1 MARRK
6 RGTDST
12 ALLFSLLLS
21 VLHSGF
27 TQILVNEVTG
37 FSLHPPYF
45 NIAEGARIS
54 ATATCGE
61 DEAARPKSEL
71 YCKLVGG
78 PTAGLPSQTIQ
89 GQYCDYCNSNDPNK
103 AYPITTAIDGTERW
117 WQSPPLSRGLEF
129 NKVNVTLD
137 LGQGQY
143 CDYCNSNDPN
153 KAYPI
158 TTAIDGT
165 ERWWQSPPLS
175 RGLEYNK
182 VNVTLDLGQLFH
194 VAYVLIKFAN
204 SPRPD
209 LWVLERSVDFGRTYT
224 PWQYF
229 AHSKRDCI
237 ETFGKD
243 PKHRV
248 VKDDDQICTTEYSR
262 IVPLENG
269 EIVVSL
275 VNGRPGAKNFSYSPV
290 LRDFTKATNI
300 RLRFLRTNTLL
311 GHLISKEQRDPTVT
325 RRYYYSI
332 KDISVGGRCVCH
344 GHAQVCD
351 ARNSENR
358 YQLQCDCQHNTC
370 GESCERCCPG
380 YNQKPWRAAT
390 TGSANQCEPCNCH
403 SHASECYYNPEVDR
417 RGASLNI
424 NGKYEGG
431 GVCINCQHNTAGINC
446 ERCTQGYYRPYG
458 APKESPYSCTPCR
471 CDPQYTDSCEEGSG
485 RCYCKPNFSGENCD
499 QCAEGHF
506 GFPQCVRTPIY
517 RPTKDPSAEHIIE
530 TNDCPAGYFGPP
542 NCQPCQCSGP
552 GVLEQTCGSQTGE
565 CRCRPEFQ
573 GRFCDRCAV
582 QHFNYPYCQACTC
595 NTAGTQPQVC
605 DATGRCLC
613 RQEVEG
619 SQCDQC
625 RPGYHSFPN
634 CDVCSC
640 DGFGAVDNICGPRGQ
655 CRCKSNYVGLTCS
668 QCAPG
673 HYEYPSCFPC
683 QCSSDGSYQI
693 SCDQVSGQC
702 SCRPGVTG
710 QRCDRCAAGGFDFPR
725 CQVSHCDPAGTE
737 INVLEP
743 QLPDVCQC
751 LPDVEG
757 PTCNKCKPLYWNL
770 APENP
775 TGCIECQCDVKGTI
789 SGVGQCQQKNG
800 QCFCKPNTCSH
811 TCNTCKAGYFW
822 LERRNYFGCRG
833 CQCDIGGS
841 ASLTCDERSGT
852 CSCRKNVEG
861 RTCNQ
866 PEKGYYFPDLH
877 HLKYEIEDGTTPN
890 GRTVRFGYD
899 PQEFPGFSWRGY
911 ATMSPAQPEVVLPV
925 TVPSPSPY
933 HIIVR
938 YATPTSKR
946 ALRGTISVA
955 EENEV
960 RITLHV
966 DESNNYLFR
975 VILRFLNPGYATVY
989 GHVTASHVRSNKGP
1003 VQRKEIL
1010 FPSSPEPAFITVPGS
1025 GFAQSFPLT
1034 PGKWIVSIKAEGVL
1048 LDYLVLLPSNYFEAP
1063 ILQLKVTEP
1072 CSYVTT
1078 QENNH
1083 KNCLLYKHIPMDR
1096 FPSVLGTEGLYSVR
1110 GRRKR
1115 QARVRQPTPEH
1126 PEMAAFNGRQAKVQ
1140 LRLRVPRPGKYVVV
1154 LEYSNEEETVQNVNV
1169 LLNNP
1174 PGAVTQGRANIYS
1187 CKYSFLC
1194 RSVVVDGKNRIAV
1207 YELPTNAELLLQ
1219 ASTAN
1224 FLLYKVYVAS
1234 AEDFST
1240 EYVNPKVH
1248 CITTHGHFTEKSSL
1262 CVTSQFEVPP
1272 TAILLDAVK
1281 DGRLSY
1287 GSEASQSNV
1296 LHRNIGDIGAL
1307 SPRNPRGDGVLLKS
1321 PQNQITFKT
1330 RVPSVDRYVFVV
1342 HFRQPEHP
1350 SFPVEVLVD
1359 GGRPWVGSFN
1369 ASFCPHTSGCRD
1381 QVIAENRI
1389 ALDVTDQE
1397 LLVNLNVPNGKT
1409 LTVTHSSNGLFQG
1422 YILVIP
1428 ENNYSPDQLDE
1439 NSLDQSFDFINNCGG
1454 NSFYIDPLTST
1465 QFCKDSAKSLV
1476 AFFNDG
1482 ALPCYCDMSGATSPN
1497 CNPAGGQCSCRS
1509 NVIGRQCS
1517 RCATGFYGFPYCKP
1531 CSCGRRLCDE
1541 VTGQCI
1547 CPPQTVKPLCDVC
1560 ETQAFSY
1567 HPLVGC
1573 EGCNCS
1579 RTGIIN
1585 TGNTD
1590 CDRGSGQ
1597 CKCKPRIAGRQ
1608 CNRCVVG
1615 SYGFPNCNPC
1625 DCNQGGT
1632 EPDVCDPHTGQCLCK
1647 ENVQGTRCDTC
1658 RPGSFYFDPANPKG
1672 CTSCFCFG
1680 ASDQCEGTD
1689 QRRSKWLGLWFVDMK
1704 MWRLEKLNKEGIPVV
1719 FNPGSSTVVAD
1730 VQELPVSVHDL
1741 YWVAPPS
1748 YFGDRV
1754 SSYGGYLTYQ
1764 VKSFGLPSE
1773 GMVLL
1778 EKRPDVQLSGN
1789 FRHATTNSP
1798 VSREELMMVL
1808 AGLDGLRIRALYFT
1822 ESQRLTLGEVGL
1834 EGVSPTG
1841 SGVTAS
1847 NVEVC
1852 TCPAEDRGDSCQKCA
1867 PGYYRDNKGLYLGR
1881 CVPCFCNGH
1890 SNTCEDGS
1898 GKCLNCLRNTAGD
1911 NCERCMEGYYG
1922 NATQGT
1928 CQVCPCP
1935 LAITYNSF
1943 ATSCKEVGGRF
1954 ECLCKPGYTGSK
1966 CQWCAPG
1973 YYGDPIALNGKC
1985 SPCNCGNN
1993 GNPGN
1998 CDSLTGECDSCV
2010 QTLTDDLE
2018 KMDRD
2023 LADLKSQLQNVNASA
2038 FAQERM
2044 KKLEKNIE
2052 ETKNLLNRYR
2062 SNVTSQ
2068 RLKVNELESGTI
2080 DLTQDITILGEKADK
2095 NSKNTQTVFNNIE
2108 QTNQRARDLVSE
2120 VQGVWKRIQ
2129 DSHHNEPLF
2138 YVLSTQADK
2147 NSKNTQTVFN
2157 NIEQTNQRARDLVS
2171 EVQGVW
2177 KRIQELLAQLKDT
2190 NAGGSGLPSGD
2201 IGKKLAEAE
2210 RMVREM
2216 EQRDFN
2222 TQKLRAERERE
2233 EAQKLL
2239 NRVKNNL
2246 VKQLEENQRKSEK
2259 VSDLLKQ
2266 YDTKLN
2272 DLRDAL
2278 KEASGAVDK
2287 ANQLNRGNLLA
2298 LSDTK
2303 TRMQELKQEKE
2314 KVEDQVKMAK
2324 VQLDQTNDLL
2334 RKLDESRVEYERLAA
2349 QLDGAKSELGDKVK
2363 ELSQVGSKEG
2373 IVLKAEEHAR
2383 NLDRQAKELQE
2394 AVKNASSNSAVRC
2407 AVDGIEAYKNITDA
2421 IKAAEDA
2428 ANRAKEAAD
2437 NALNTVQQE
2446 DLNSKGKKLRD
2457 DGDKLLNDAKNTE
2470 AKLKEAIPELNNLNK
2485 RFEVAKNKEKTL
2497 QNDLR
2502 SAQDELGNIKR
2513 VKNLSS
2519 AIPTLLDKMDKVEE
2533 MSRQLTPSSNISD
2546 NVERIKELIKQA
2558 RDAANKASTD
2568 YIGMALRDN
2577 TLFCVYN
2584 LRGKELEIQMDTAVA
2599 KSPQDQS
2606 ILDKVKFERIYQNAK
2621 LLYTK
2626 SSTSTS
2632 PENQPPITKDGDYTD
2647 NLLNLDP
2654 NDVVFYVGG
2663 FPAEF
2668 KPPRTLNLPK
2678 YKGCIELDALN
2689 DEVISLYNFKN
2700 VYNVN
2705 VVTPCKRYK
2714 EGSDQYFFEG
2724 TGFARIDLKD
2734 KFIGQYEFTIQ
2745 TNSDNALLFYIENEK
2760 SHFIVT
2766 LEQGKVV
2773 WRGKVENMQ
2782 VKEARTPEK
2791 IFNGND
2797 PVRMVIYL
2805 RDKQFI
2811 ISMGSN
2817 LIKEMIAI
2825 EGPFSEYYIGGVTTS
2840 IRKSKNI
2847 NIPPLRGCVKNMKH
2861 PSGNAELRDTV
2872 GISRGCSSDSLAST
2886 DYIGMALR
2894 DNTLF
2899 CVYNLRGKELEIQMD
2914 TAVAKSPQDQS
2925 ILDKVKF
2932 ERIYQN
2938 AKLLYTKSSTSTS
2951 PENQPPITKDGDYTD
2966 NLLNLDP
2973 NDVVFYVGGFPAE
2986 FKPPRTLNLPK
2997 YKGCIELDALNDE
3010 VISLYNFKNV
3020 YNVNVVTPCKR
3031 YKEGS
3036 DQYFFEGTGF
3046 ARIDLKDKFIGQYE
3060 FTIQTNSD
3068 NALLFYIENEKSHF
3082 IVTLE
3087 QGKVVWRGKVEN
3099 MQVKEARTPEKIFN
3113 GNDPVLARF
3122 ASVGLGG
3129 YLDVAPNGFELTN
3142 NVVVGLG
3149 FRTTQTNVPL
3159 LQNSQALARFASVGL
3174 GGYLDVAPNGF
3185 ELTNDVVVGLGFRT
3199 TQTNVP
3205 LLQNSQAGSKLDLR
3219 LNENGFVT
3227 FNLDGKILK
3236 TDKNYGDGKWH
3247 YLVATKNSEGTK
3259 LIVDETE
3266 EGKVGPRSTSD
3277 VQNNKPNIYLGK
3289 DQFDGCITDV
3299 YLKRSTAPYDV
3310 EDLRTYLKTE
3320 NVSLGVCN
3328 TEEPPQSI
3336 MLKKNWSR
3344 TNLNK
3349 DKPVKVMFGRVGNS
3363 SRLVIDGLKAQNGSF
3378 PQGSSIELR
3387 SPMYLGS
3394 LPALY
3399 SGTSGLKNIPNQ
3411 SIVGCVRN
3419 LKVNGQKMSAP
3430 TGNRRVAPC
3439 FVGRT
3444 ESGVYFSGNHGYV
3457 DFGNTNDV
3465 GMDFQLVFEVH
3476 PRSLTGVL
3484 FHFRGQ
3490 SGDHI
3495 SLFLNNGQVTAMV
3508 KNGMGNFS
3516 TSITPQQSLCD
3527 GMFHRIAVNKGRNVI
3542 QVDVDTKHNY
3552 TVGTLHSQSTDTD
3565 HLYIGGIPDTVP
3577 SPILP
3582 VSTSFVGCLQNVQI
3596 NGSPVSFN
3604 RAEVHGPV
3612 ILSGC
3617 PLA

>member
-1 MARRK
+1 MSNMARRK
-6 RGTDST
+6 KGTDT
-12 ALLFSLLLS
+12 AALHFSLLLS
-21 VLHSGF
+21 VFHSGF

-61 DEAARPKSEL
+61 DESARPKSEL

-78 PTAGLPSQTIQ
+78 PTAGLPSQTI
-89 GQYCDYCNSNDPNK
+89 
-103 AYPITTAIDGTERW
+103 
-117 WQSPPLSRGLEF
+117 
-129 NKVNVTLD
+129 
-137 LGQGQY
+137 QGQY

-380 YNQKPWRAAT
+380 YNQKPWQAAT

-458 APKESPYSCTPCR
+458 VPKESPYSCTPCR

-499 QCAEGHF
+499 QCAEGHS
-506 GFPQCVRTPIY
+506 GFPQCIRTPVY
-517 RPTKDPSAEHIIE
+517 PPTKDPSAEHIVE
-530 TNDCPAGYFGPP
+530 TSDCPAGYFGPP
-542 NCQPCQCSGP
+542 NCQPCLCSGP
-552 GVLEQTCGSQTGE
+552 GVLDQTCASQTGE

-582 QHFNYPYCQACTC
+582 LHFNYPYCQACTC

-619 SQCDQC
+619 SRCDQC

-683 QCSSDGSYQI
+683 QCSPDGSYQI

-710 QRCDRCAAGGFDFPR
+710 QRCDRCAAGGFDFPH

-743 QLPDVCQC
+743 QLPDSCQC

-811 TCNTCKAGYFW
+811 TCNTCKAGYFL

-833 CQCDIGGS
+833 CQCDIGGC

-852 CSCRKNVEG
+852 CPCRKNVEG

-899 PQEFPGFSWRGY
+899 SQEFPGFSWRGY
-911 ATMSPAQPEVVLPV
+911 ATMSPAQ
-925 TVPSPSPY
+925 
-933 HIIVR
+933 
-938 YATPTSKR
+938 
-946 ALRGTISVA
+946 
-955 EENEV
+955 NEV

-989 GHVTASHVRSNKGP
+989 GHVTASHIRSNEGS
-1003 VQRKEIL
+1003 VQSKEIL

-1072 CSYVTT
+1072 CSYETT
-1078 QENNH
+1078 QENIH

-1126 PEMAAFNGRQAKVQ
+1126 PEMAVFNGRQAKVQ
-1140 LRLRVPRPGKYVVV
+1140 LRLRVPQPGKYVVV

-1169 LLNNP
+1169 VLNNP

-1194 RSVVVDGKNRIAV
+1194 RSVAVDGKNRIAV

-1219 ASTAN
+1219 ASTAS
-1224 FLLYKVYVAS
+1224 FLLYKVYVAP

-1240 EYVNPKVH
+1240 EYVNPMVH
-1248 CITTHGHFTEKSSL
+1248 CIATHGHFTEKSSL

-1296 LHRNIGDIGAL
+1296 LRRNIGDIGAL
-1307 SPRNPRGDGVLLKS
+1307 SPHSPRGEGVLLKS

-1397 LLVNLNVPNGKT
+1397 LLVNLKVPNGKT
-1409 LTVTHSSNGLFQG
+1409 LTMD

-1482 ALPCYCDMSGATSPN
+1482 ALPCYCDMSGATSPT

-1509 NVIGRQCS
+1509 NVIGQKCN

-1547 CPPQTVKPLCDVC
+1547 CPPQTVKPMCDVC

-1567 HPLVGC
+1567 HPIVGC

-1597 CKCKPRIAGRQ
+1597 CKCKPKIAGRQ

-1632 EPDVCDPHTGQCLCK
+1632 QPDVCDPHTGQCLCK
-1647 ENVQGTRCDTC
+1647 ENVQGSRCDTC

-1689 QRRSKWLGLWFVDMK
+1689 QRRIKFVDMK

-1719 FNPGSSTVVAD
+1719 FNPGSNTVVAD

-1748 YFGDRV
+1748 YFGDKV

-1778 EKRPDVQLSGN
+1778 EKRPDVQLSGQQMTLLYLDPQNPSPDRLYQGRVQLVEGN

-1822 ESQRLTLGEVGL
+1822 ESQRLALGEVGL

-1841 SGVTAS
+1841 SGAAAS

-1881 CVPCFCNGH
+1881 CVPCVCNGH

-1911 NCERCMEGYYG
+1911 NCERCREGYYG

-1935 LAITYNSF
+1935 LATPYNSF
-1943 ATSCKEVGGRF
+1943 ATSCREVGGRF

-1973 YYGDPIALNGKC
+1973 YYGEPLALNGKC

-1998 CDSLTGECDSCV
+1998 CVSQTGVCRNMEPKDTSTDEMCDECDSCV

-2018 KMDRD
+2018 RMDRD

-2062 SNVTSQ
+2062 SNVMSQ

-2080 DLTQDITILGEKADK
+2080 DLTQDITILGKKAD
-2095 NSKNTQTVFNNIE
+2095 NNFKNTQTVFNNVE
-2108 QTNQRARDLVSE
+2108 HTNQRAQDLVSE
-2120 VQGVWKRIQ
+2120 VQ
-2129 DSHHNEPLF
+2129 D
-2138 YVLSTQADK
+2138 
-2147 NSKNTQTVFN
+2147 
-2157 NIEQTNQRARDLVS
+2157 
-2171 EVQGVW
+2171 VW
-2177 KRIQELLAQLKDT
+2177 KRIQELLAQLKDI

-2222 TQKLRAERERE
+2222 TQKLRAERERD

-2259 VSDLLKQ
+2259 VSDMLKQ

-2278 KEASGAVDK
+2278 KEASGVVDK

-2298 LSDTK
+2298 LSDVK
-2303 TRMQELKQEKE
+2303 ARMQELKQEQE

-2363 ELSQVGSKEG
+2363 ELSQAGSKED

-2383 NLDRQAKELQE
+2383 NLDQQAKELQE

-2446 DLNSKGKKLRD
+2446 DLSSKGKKLRD
-2457 DGDKLLNDAKNTE
+2457 DGDKLLNDAKNAE
-2470 AKLKEAIPELNNLNK
+2470 ANLKAVTPELNNLNK
-2485 RFEVAKNKEKTL
+2485 RFEAAKKKEKTL

-2502 SAQDELGNIKR
+2502 SAQDELSKIKR
-2513 VKNLSS
+2513 DDISDTINRAKDMADRAQDKAGDVMNKLNPIKAEVDKIKSIKGAGPVDPSLNKVLGEVDQSVKNLSS
-2519 AIPTLLDKMDKVEE
+2519 AIPTLLDRMDKVEE

-2558 RDAANKASTD
+2558 RDAANKIVVPMIFNGNSHVEVQPPSNLEDLKAYTSLSLYLHRPVTRGDRRRRQADSGNMFVMYLGKKDASTD

-2577 TLFCVYN
+2577 ALFCVYN
-2584 LRGKELEIQMDTAVA
+2584 LRGKEIEIQMDTPVA
-2599 KSPQDQS
+2599 RSLQDQS

-2632 PENQPPITKDGDYTD
+2632 PENQPPITKDGEYTD

-2663 FPAEF
+2663 FPNEF
-2668 KPPRTLNLPK
+2668 KPPRSLNLSK

-2689 DEVISLYNFKN
+2689 DEVISLYNFKK

-2705 VVTPCKRYK
+2705 VESPCKRYK

-2724 TGFARIDLKD
+2724 TGFARIALKD
-2734 KFIGQYEFTIQ
+2734 KYIGQYEFTIQ

-2773 WRGKVENMQ
+2773 WRGKVENMEE
-2782 VKEARTPEK
+2782 KEARTSEK
-2791 IFNGND
+2791 IFKGND
-2797 PVRMVIYL
+2797 AVRMVIYL

-2817 LIKEMIAI
+2817 PIKEVIDI
-2825 EGPFSEYYIGGVTTS
+2825 EGSFSEYYIGGVTTS
-2840 IRKSKNI
+2840 TRKSKNI
-2847 NIPPLRGCVKNMKH
+2847 NIPPLRGCVKNIKH

-2872 GISRGCSSDSLAST
+2872 GVSRGCSSDSL
-2886 DYIGMALR
+2886 
-2894 DNTLF
+2894 
-2899 CVYNLRGKELEIQMD
+2899 
-2914 TAVAKSPQDQS
+2914 
-2925 ILDKVKF
+2925 
-2932 ERIYQN
+2932 
-2938 AKLLYTKSSTSTS
+2938 
-2951 PENQPPITKDGDYTD
+2951 
-2966 NLLNLDP
+2966 
-2973 NDVVFYVGGFPAE
+2973 
-2986 FKPPRTLNLPK
+2986 
-2997 YKGCIELDALNDE
+2997 
-3010 VISLYNFKNV
+3010 
-3020 YNVNVVTPCKR
+3020 
-3031 YKEGS
+3031 
-3036 DQYFFEGTGF
+3036 
-3046 ARIDLKDKFIGQYE
+3046 
-3060 FTIQTNSD
+3060 
-3068 NALLFYIENEKSHF
+3068 
-3082 IVTLE
+3082 
-3087 QGKVVWRGKVEN
+3087 
-3099 MQVKEARTPEKIFN
+3099 
-3113 GNDPVLARF
+3113 LARF
-3122 ASVGLGG
+3122 ASIRLGG
-3129 YLDVAPNGFELTN
+3129 YLDVAPNSFELTN
-3142 NVVVGLG
+3142 DVVIGLG
-3149 FRTTQTNVPL
+3149 FRTTQP
-3159 LQNSQALARFASVGL
+3159 SA
-3174 GGYLDVAPNGF
+3174 
-3185 ELTNDVVVGLGFRT
+3185 
-3199 TQTNVP
+3199 P
-3205 LLQNSQAGSKLDLR
+3205 LLQNSQAGNKLDLR
-3219 LNENGFVT
+3219 LNENGFVI
-3227 FNLDGKILK
+3227 FNLDGQILK

-3266 EGKVGPRSTSD
+3266 EGKVGQRSTSN
-3277 VQNNKPNIYLGK
+3277 VQNNRPNIYLGK
-3289 DQFDGCITDV
+3289 DTFDGCITDV

-3310 EDLRTYLKTE
+3310 EDLRTYSKTE

-3344 TNLNK
+3344 SNLNR
-3349 DKPVKVMFGRVGNS
+3349 DKPVKVCRMPKTTSGAYHLSLLSGLVYDFNPESLQEGSHFSVDIRTSSEEGLIFFIGSERGASHLALYISNGRIVFSLSSSEKKRRISIKEKYNDGQWHTVMFGRVGS
-3363 SRLVIDGLKAQNGSF
+3363 SCRLVIDGLKAQNASF
-3378 PQGSSIELR
+3378 PQGSSIDLR
-3387 SPMYLGS
+3387 SPIYLGS

-3399 SGTSGLKNIPNQ
+3399 SGTSGLKNIPNH

-3419 LKVNGQKMSAP
+3419 LKVNSQKMSAP

-3444 ESGVYFSGNHGYV
+3444 ESGIYFSGNHGYI
-3457 DFGNTNDV
+3457 DFANTNDV
-3465 GMDFQLVFEVH
+3465 GMDFQFVFEIR

-3490 SGDHI
+3490 SGDHL

-3516 TSITPQQSLCD
+3516 TSVTPQQSLCD
-3527 GMFHRIAVNKGRNVI
+3527 GMFHRIAVNRGKNVI

-3552 TVGTLHSQSTDTD
+3552 TVGTLHSQSTDTEQ
-3565 HLYIGGIPDTVP
+3565 LYIGGIPDTVP
-3577 SPILP
+3577 SPLLP

-3596 NGSPVSFN
+3596 NGNPVSFN
-3604 RAEVHGPV
+3604 PAEVHGPV

>member
-1 MARRK
+1 MSNMARRK

-21 VLHSGF
+21 VLRSGF

-78 PTAGLPSQTIQ
+78 PTAGLPSQTI
-89 GQYCDYCNSNDPNK
+89 
-103 AYPITTAIDGTERW
+103 
-117 WQSPPLSRGLEF
+117 
-129 NKVNVTLD
+129 
-137 LGQGQY
+137 QGQY

-446 ERCTQGYYRPYG
+446 ERCSQGYYRPYG

-517 RPTKDPSAEHIIE
+517 RPTKDPSAEHIVE

-619 SQCDQC
+619 SRCDQC

-683 QCSSDGSYQI
+683 QCSPDGSYQI

-933 HIIVR
+933 HIIVH

-946 ALRGTISVA
+946 ALRGMISVA
-955 EENEV
+955 EEVHFHSCCNW
-960 RITLHV
+960 
-966 DESNNYLFR
+966 
-975 VILRFLNPGYATVY
+975 
-989 GHVTASHVRSNKGP
+989 P

-1072 CSYVTT
+1072 CSYETT

-1126 PEMAAFNGRQAKVQ
+1126 PEMAVFNGRQAKVQ

-1154 LEYSNEEETVQNVNV
+1154 LEYSNEEDTVQNVNV
-1169 LLNNP
+1169 LLNNL

-1207 YELPTNAELLLQ
+1207 YDLPNNAELLLQ

-1224 FLLYKVYVAS
+1224 FLLYKVYVAP

-1248 CITTHGHFTEKSSL
+1248 CIATHGHFTEKSSL

-1296 LHRNIGDIGAL
+1296 LHRNIGDTGAL
-1307 SPRNPRGDGVLLKS
+1307 SPLNPRGEGVLLKS

-1397 LLVNLNVPNGKT
+1397 LLVNLKVPNGKT
-1409 LTVTHSSNGLFQG
+1409 LTVG

-1439 NSLDQSFDFINNCGG
+1439 NSLDQSSDFINNCGG

-1632 EPDVCDPHTGQCLCK
+1632 QPDVCDPHTGQCLCK

-1689 QRRSKWLGLWFVDMK
+1689 QRRSKFVDMK

-1778 EKRPDVQLSGN
+1778 EKRPDVQLSGQHMTLLYLDPQNPSPDRLYQGRVQLVEGN

-1822 ESQRLTLGEVGL
+1822 ESQRLALGEVGL

-1998 CDSLTGECDSCV
+1998 CDSLTGVCRNMEPKDTSTDEMCDECDSCV

-2018 KMDRD
+2018 RMDRD
-2023 LADLKSQLQNVNASA
+2023 LADLKAQLQNVNASA

-2129 DSHHNEPLF
+2129 
-2138 YVLSTQADK
+2138 
-2147 NSKNTQTVFN
+2147 
-2157 NIEQTNQRARDLVS
+2157 
-2171 EVQGVW
+2171 
-2177 KRIQELLAQLKDT
+2177 ELLAQLKDT
-2190 NAGGSGLPSGD
+2190 NSGGSGLPSGD

-2222 TQKLRAERERE
+2222 TQKMRAERERE

-2298 LSDTK
+2298 LSDIK

-2314 KVEDQVKMAK
+2314 KVEDQVKLAK

-2363 ELSQVGSKEG
+2363 ELSQVGSKED

-2513 VKNLSS
+2513 DDISDTINRAKDMAGRAQDKVGDVMNKLNPIKTEVDKIKNSNGASPVDPNLNKVLDEVDQSVKNLSS

-2558 RDAANKASTD
+2558 RDAANKIVVPMIFNGNSHVEVQPPRNLEDLKAYTSLSLYLHRPVVRGDRRRQTDSGNMFVMYLGKKDASTD

-2584 LRGKELEIQMDTAVA
+2584 LRGKELEIQMDTEVA

-2689 DEVISLYNFKN
+2689 DEVISLYNFKK

-2705 VVTPCKRYK
+2705 VDSPCKRYK

-2760 SHFIVT
+2760 NHFIVT

-2782 VKEARTPEK
+2782 VKETRTSEK

-2797 PVRMVIYL
+2797 AVRMVIYL

-2817 LIKEMIAI
+2817 LIRESIDI
-2825 EGPFSEYYIGGVTTS
+2825 QGPFSEYYIGGVTTS

-2872 GISRGCSSDSLAST
+2872 GISRGCSSDSL
-2886 DYIGMALR
+2886 
-2894 DNTLF
+2894 
-2899 CVYNLRGKELEIQMD
+2899 
-2914 TAVAKSPQDQS
+2914 
-2925 ILDKVKF
+2925 
-2932 ERIYQN
+2932 
-2938 AKLLYTKSSTSTS
+2938 
-2951 PENQPPITKDGDYTD
+2951 
-2966 NLLNLDP
+2966 
-2973 NDVVFYVGGFPAE
+2973 
-2986 FKPPRTLNLPK
+2986 
-2997 YKGCIELDALNDE
+2997 
-3010 VISLYNFKNV
+3010 
-3020 YNVNVVTPCKR
+3020 
-3031 YKEGS
+3031 
-3036 DQYFFEGTGF
+3036 
-3046 ARIDLKDKFIGQYE
+3046 
-3060 FTIQTNSD
+3060 
-3068 NALLFYIENEKSHF
+3068 
-3082 IVTLE
+3082 
-3087 QGKVVWRGKVEN
+3087 
-3099 MQVKEARTPEKIFN
+3099 
-3113 GNDPVLARF
+3113 
-3122 ASVGLGG
+3122 
-3129 YLDVAPNGFELTN
+3129 
-3142 NVVVGLG
+3142 
-3149 FRTTQTNVPL
+3149 
-3159 LQNSQALARFASVGL
+3159 LARFASVGL

-3277 VQNNKPNIYLGK
+3277 VQNNKSNIYLGK

-3310 EDLRTYLKTE
+3310 EDLRTYSKTE

-3344 TNLNK
+3344 TNLNR
-3349 DKPVKVMFGRVGNS
+3349 DKPVKVCRLPKTTSGAYHLSLLSGLVYDFNPKSLQEGSHFSVDIRTNSEEGLIFFIGSEHGASHLALYISNGRIVFSLSSSEKKRRISIKEKYNDGQWHTVMFGRVGNS

-3394 LPALY
+3394 LPASY
-3399 SGTSGLKNIPNQ
+3399 SGTSGLKNIPNH

-3490 SGDHI
+3490 SGDHL

-3516 TSITPQQSLCD
+3516 TSVTPQQSLCD

-3552 TVGTLHSQSTDTD
+3552 TVGTLHSQSTDTE

-3582 VSTSFVGCLQNVQI
+3582 VSTSFVGCLQNLQI